1 MLSLSW
7 VLRWISQN
15 AKAFQKMQYTPQLH
29 KMLGKTVGRKRRE
42 RHRMRWLDGITDSMD
57 MRLSK
62 LGEIVKDRGAH
73 CACSPWGQ
81 RVRHDRVTA
90 HHHKNTASCWTHPLN
105 CPTDNSNSMFSYQ
118 PTSLSSFRIL
128 HLVTKAIML
137 KSSQFLLSHIESIIK
152 FCQLTSIS
160 QLCPLFNHFSTV
172 IIQNKVIFYQTTLI
186 VSVISVCGHV
196 PLTSIL
202 QKQ

>member
-1 MLSLSW
+1 MGFSRQEYCSGVPLPSLIQRADS
-7 VLRWISQN
+7 LE
-15 AKAFQKMQYTPQLH
+15 KTT
-29 KMLGKTVGRKRRE
+29 MLGKIEGRRRE

-137 KSSQFLLSHIESIIK
+137 KSS
-152 FCQLTSIS
+152 
-160 QLCPLFNHFSTV
+160 
-172 IIQNKVIFYQTTLI
+172 
-186 VSVISVCGHV
+186 
-196 PLTSIL
+196 
-202 QKQ
+202 